1 MFEPVLVA
9 HGREGSVAAVTLNT
23 GLVHYLELETLEQAQ
38 GEPQLSCWNR
48 RWTQVTGTAARDPW
62 TRRECFLQ
70 RLNKSSKPLS
80 QREQGYSP
88 SSAS

>member
-62 TRRECFLQ
+62 TRPGVLFAAA
-70 RLNKSSKPLS
+70 
-80 QREQGYSP
+80 EQKQQTIVATRAGIQS
-88 SSAS
+88 